1 VWADIHF
8 TVPQTFALYLIK
20 YQFVA
25 GEGLGMMTSKGTL
38 LMGVMMIALVAGE
51 ARAQDTAQPESEGS
65 RRLDDIVVTAR
76 KRTERLQDVPM
87 SATAMSGEQLQRQE
101 VNSLQDLVRAVPG
114 ISYFGFDPGRSK
126 LSIRGIGTTTVYPT
140 TGFFLDDVPIGNA
153 LLGGLIG
160 QFEPLIFDLD
170 RVEILKGPQG
180 TLYGGSAMGGAI
192 KYVTKKPSFDRFGG
206 VVGGKI
212 SLTDEG
218 APSYEARFVVNVPI
232 VDDRL
237 AGRLAVEFREDG
249 GYIDRVAK
257 GRFQTFTNGLSG
269 ITRNTQAVDNVN
281 RFQTLGVNAALRF
294 APTDT
299 LTITP
304 TLYFQRSK
312 LKDQSQFW
320 PFLPGLK
327 QSYELAR
334 PGDDE
339 TIMPILT
346 IEKQIGDVQLVS
358 ITSYLRRTQST
369 VNDFYILQN
378 LRDPRFVN
386 YPSPSFGNGKSTSTT
401 QELRASY
408 APAGSNL
415 SAVAGVYAQRETS
428 FYRQSV
434 EVTGYGSTGF
444 SVPDDVVFLGI
455 TSYTTRQLALFGDV
469 TYAIDPRLDISV
481 GLRKFWI
488 DQDYDRYAN
497 GLFNGGLLANQGDA
511 RYGGLN
517 PKFAINFKA
526 TPDNMVYASASKG
539 FRPGGVVTA
548 VPGARCAGD
557 LAALGLTTTPSSYGP
572 DNLWNYEI
580 GMKNDFERLG
590 LRVNGALF
598 YIDWKK
604 IQQSTALPNCGFS
617 YTDNVG
623 SAVSKGAELEI
634 RFVPAKGLTLGSSA
648 VYNHAEIT
656 ESRPGTPAQVGD
668 PVLYTPRWSYKL
680 DAEYDFPIGAH
691 RGFVRADYQWNG
703 KQFMRF
709 NRTAATPAGLV
720 PHPQV
725 YQPGFG
731 QLNLTAGYDFDAW
744 SAKLFV
750 KNVTNN
756 RPLLNLQVGYDAA
769 IAQTLRPFT
778 IGIGLD
784 RRF

>member
-1 VWADIHF
+1 
-8 TVPQTFALYLIK
+8 
-20 YQFVA
+20 
-25 GEGLGMMTSKGTL
+25 MTNKRTW
-38 LMGVMMIALVAGE
+38 LMGTVMLALLAGE
-51 ARAQDTAQPESEGS
+51 ARAQDAVRPEAEGAK
-65 RRLDDIVVTAR
+65 RFDDIVVTAR

-87 SATAMSGEQLQRQE
+87 SATALSGEQLQRQE
-101 VNSLQDLVRAVPG
+101 VNSVQDLVRAVPG

-160 QFEPLIFDLD
+160 QFEPLIFDID
-170 RVEILKGPQG
+170 RIEVLKGPQG

-192 KYVTKKPSFDRFGG
+192 KYVTKKPSFDRFEG
-206 VVGGKI
+206 VVGAKVA
-212 SLTDEG
+212 LTDEG
-218 APSYEARFVVNVPI
+218 APSYEARFVVNVPM
-232 VDDRL
+232 VEDRL
-237 AGRLAVEFREDG
+237 AGRIAVEFREDG

-257 GRFQTFTNGLSG
+257 GRYQTVTSGLSG
-269 ITRNTQAVDNVN
+269 ITRNTETVKNAN
-281 RFQTLGVNAALRF
+281 RFRTLGVNAALRF
-294 APTDT
+294 APTET

-304 TLYFQRSK
+304 TLYFQRSE

-320 PFLPGLK
+320 TFLPGLK

-369 VNDFYILQN
+369 INDYYLNQN
-378 LRDPRFVN
+378 LLEPPFVN
-386 YPSPSFGNGKSTSTT
+386 YAAPVYGNGKSTNTT

-408 APAGSNL
+408 APDGARLTVVVG
-415 SAVAGVYAQRETS
+415 AYAQRETS
-428 FYRQSV
+428 DYLQSV
-434 EVTGYGSTGF
+434 EVRGYGPTGY
-444 SVPDDVVFLGI
+444 SVPDDVVFLGQ
-455 TSYTTRQLALFGDV
+455 TSYTTRQLALFGDI
-469 TYAIDPRLDISV
+469 TYAVNPRLDISV

-488 DQDYDRYAN
+488 DQDYDRLAN
-497 GLFNGGLLANQGDA
+497 GFFNGGLVTNHGVAS
-511 RYGGLN
+511 YGGLN
-517 PKFAINFKA
+517 PKFAVNFKA
-526 TPDNMVYASASKG
+526 TPNNMVYASASKG

-548 VPGARCAGD
+548 VPSSRCAAD

-572 DNLWNYEI
+572 DNLWNYEV
-580 GMKNDFERLG
+580 GVKNDFERLG
-590 LRVNGALF
+590 LRVNAALF

-604 IQQSTALPNCGFS
+604 IQQSTSLPTCGFS

-623 SAVSKGAELEI
+623 SAVSKGGELEL
-634 RFVPAKGLTLGSSA
+634 RFVPVTGLTLGSSA

-656 ESRPGTPAQVGD
+656 ESRPGTPAMVGD

-680 DAEYDFPIGAH
+680 DAEYDFPVGAH
-691 RGFVRADYQWNG
+691 RGFIRADYQWNG

-709 NRTAATPAGLV
+709 NRTVSTPAGRI

-731 QLNLTAGYDFDAW
+731 QLNLTAGYDADEW
-744 SAKLFV
+744 SAKVFI

-756 RPLLNLQVGYDAA
+756 RPLLNLQVGYDATL
-769 IAQTLRPFT
+769 AQTLRPFT
-778 IGIGLD
+778 IGVGLD